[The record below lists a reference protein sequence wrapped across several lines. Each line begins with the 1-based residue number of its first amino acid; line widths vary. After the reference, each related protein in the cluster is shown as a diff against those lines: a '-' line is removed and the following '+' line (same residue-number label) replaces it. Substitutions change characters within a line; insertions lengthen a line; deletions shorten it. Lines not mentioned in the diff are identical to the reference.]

1 MKQQFVP
8 GRRSEMP
15 TTVTFNW
22 NRDAIF
28 ERVATAVQ
36 AGLEDAGSDAYDIWT
51 GLAPV
56 SDDPRTTGDLR
67 RMFRAPVIA
76 EQINMSLYMEA
87 YARHA
92 KFVELGTIKMGA
104 QAPLRRTAGMVMPRV
119 PMHIRAA
126 LMEL

>member
-1 MKQQFVP
+1 
-8 GRRSEMP
+8 MP

-28 ERVATAVQ
+28 ERVALAVVN
-36 AGLEDAGSDAYDIWT
+36 GLEDAGADAHEIWE

-67 RMFRAPVIA
+67 RMFRAPVLA
-76 EQINMSLYMEA
+76 GDVNVTLHMEA

-104 QAPLRRTAGMVMPRV
+104 QAPLRRTAGLVMPAV
-119 PMHIRAA
+119 PGHIRAA

>member
-1 MKQQFVP
+1 
-8 GRRSEMP
+8 MP

-22 NRDAIF
+22 NREAIF
-28 ERVATAVQ
+28 ERVALAVQ
-36 AGLEDAGSDAYDIWT
+36 AGLEDAGADAHDIWT

-76 EQINMSLYMEA
+76 EEVNINLHLEA
-87 YARHA
+87 YAPHA

-104 QAPLRRTAGMVMPRV
+104 QAPLRRTAGMVMPMV

>member
-1 MKQQFVP
+1 
-8 GRRSEMP
+8 MP
-15 TTVTFNW
+15 TTVSLHF

-28 ERVATAVQ
+28 ERVAAAVVS
-36 AGLEDAGSDAYDIWT
+36 GLEDAGADAHDIWE

-67 RMFRAPVIA
+67 RMFRAPVISEEVNVA
-76 EQINMSLYMEA
+76 LVLEA

-104 QAPLRRTAGMVMPRV
+104 QAPLRRTAGMVMPMV
-119 PMHIRAA
+119 PRHIRAA